1 MKVYVAKT
9 RTENRINSGEF
20 VVAYNEEDL
29 VLPSFANLNVLLE
42 LSDISF
48 YHVGFKMGE
57 VLTSLRNLLPN
68 AKLGGAELEDLYAAY
83 SHKLFNNRDSN
94 INMEVRNF
102 LESTAGDKY
111 EVVFST
117 ELLGKYGLDD
127 QKRMVNNMLAA
138 STKYVAFLEPTNADL
153 CGYIEFLGHEVNN
166 TTDGFIVVTKV
177 EKKNDTKSNTK
188 DK

>member
-1 MKVYVAKT
+1 MKVYIAKT
-9 RTENRINSGEF
+9 RTENRINAGEF

-29 VLPSFANLNVLLE
+29 LLPNFSNLNTLVE
-42 LSDISF
+42 LSDVSF

-57 VLTSLRNLLPN
+57 TLTSLRNLLPN

-117 ELLGKYGLDD
+117 ELLNKYDID
-127 QKRMVNNMLAA
+127 NQKKLVNNMLAS
-138 STKYVAFLEPTNADL
+138 STKYVAFLEDVSKEL
-153 CGYIEFLGHEVNN
+153 IGYIKFLGHEVN
-166 TTDGFIVVTKV
+166 TTDNVTIVTKV
-177 EKKNDTKSNTK
+177 EKKNETKPDTK